1 MDTIHNEWQIKIL
14 LTKSYNMTK
23 KFELHNMERNLI
35 EMREESNNEARTA
48 EINNLLQGVKI
59 YLDLEID
66 IDTIEKDI
74 RDLRLRMEKLKMD
87 PEFAGN
93 HEFTKKK

>member
-14 LTKSYNMTK
+14 LTKCYNMTK

-35 EMREESNNEARTA
+35 EMREESKNEARTA

-59 YLDLEID
+59 YLELEID
-66 IDTIEKDI
+66 IDTIERDI